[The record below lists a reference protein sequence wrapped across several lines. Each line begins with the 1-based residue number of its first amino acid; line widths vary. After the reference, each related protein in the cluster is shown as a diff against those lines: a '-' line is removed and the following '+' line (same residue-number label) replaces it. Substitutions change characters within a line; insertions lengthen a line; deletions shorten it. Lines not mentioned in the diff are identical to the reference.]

1 MLNRTIYNAN
11 TSDADGDV
19 VEVSTKE
26 TVVGLCTVE
35 VVGTGA
41 NKPTVSIKGKLFNSD
56 DVSVDSGWVDI
67 VTFTDIDDNAVVGRS
82 IGIFTFMKAVVSGN
96 TDSKNIQVSIGYN

>member
-1 MLNRTIYNAN
+1 MLNKTIYNSN

-19 VEVSTKE
+19 HEISTKE

-41 NKPTVSIKGKLFNSD
+41 NKPTVSIKGKLFKSD
-56 DVSVDSGWVDI
+56 DASVDSGWVDI
-67 VTFTDIDDNAVVGRS
+67 VTFTDIDDNDVVGRS
-82 IGIFTFMKAVVSGN
+82 IGIFTYMKAVISGN
-96 TDSKNIQVSIGYN
+96 ADSKNIQVSIGYN